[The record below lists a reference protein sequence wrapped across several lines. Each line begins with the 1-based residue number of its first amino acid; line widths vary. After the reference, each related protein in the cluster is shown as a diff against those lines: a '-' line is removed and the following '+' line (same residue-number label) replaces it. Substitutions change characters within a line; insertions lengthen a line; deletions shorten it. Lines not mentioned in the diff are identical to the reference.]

1 MAYARESGRLIRLS
15 KYIAH
20 AHPKACDIGSMR
32 GSSSAFAIVSIQQL
46 ATNTK
51 CSDRFAHDL
60 LLCTEERPGTYSMR
74 PAELLNQ
81 LAKAYK
87 FKAGLILGRT
97 HPVLD
102 SLTLTLMR
110 LILQGEQL
118 LVMLLAQ
125 RQFGLQHQKAAAVT
139 PPSFKIAG
147 HLPKALRAFMVRF
160 WAQSLAC
167 LPKLWIISPLQA
179 HSLIECVV
187 FGCVNV
193 ICPRTSTKTVA

>member
-87 FKAGLILGRT
+87 FKAGLIL
-97 HPVLD
+97 
-102 SLTLTLMR
+102 SLIHSPSPSCVSFSKASSCLSCSWHKGSSGYS
-110 LILQGEQL
+110 IKKQL
-118 LVMLLAQ
+118 
-125 RQFGLQHQKAAAVT
+125 RSHHR
-139 PPSFKIAG
+139 PSK
-147 HLPKALRAFMVRF
+147 
-160 WAQSLAC
+160 SLATC
-167 LPKLWIISPLQA
+167 PKLCEPSWSGSGHSPWPA
-179 HSLIECVV
+179 
-187 FGCVNV
+187 
-193 ICPRTSTKTVA
+193 CPSSGSSRLCKHIV